1 MRYFLVSFY
10 FAIIWFNKS
19 KAGLRVPNQWLN
31 DMDNNQKGMHALEKK
46 FPFESRRIR
55 VVQLSIWLDG
65 HYMHREDTWD
75 ENKSTMGFSCAERQR
90 VTIYFDICSN
100 VIFHW
105 YGKQKKREGFK
116 GNMMRERK
124 RKLRGLQREEANSES
139 SEITWP
145 RTNQEKGEIS
155 LAPPTP

>member
-1 MRYFLVSFY
+1 
-10 FAIIWFNKS
+10 
-19 KAGLRVPNQWLN
+19 
-31 DMDNNQKGMHALEKK
+31 
-46 FPFESRRIR
+46 
-55 VVQLSIWLDG
+55 
-65 HYMHREDTWD
+65 
-75 ENKSTMGFSCAERQR
+75 MGSSCAERQS

-139 SEITWP
+139 SEIT
-145 RTNQEKGEIS
+145 
-155 LAPPTP
+155 